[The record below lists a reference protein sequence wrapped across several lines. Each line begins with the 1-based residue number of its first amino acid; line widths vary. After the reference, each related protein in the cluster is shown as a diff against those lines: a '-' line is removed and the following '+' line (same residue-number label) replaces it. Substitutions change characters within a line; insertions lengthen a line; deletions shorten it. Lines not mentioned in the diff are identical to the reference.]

1 MTSRF
6 PSGPTVIRGNYT
18 LTCSVSGADNLASDT
33 TIAWTGPNSN
43 TTETGTS
50 LDLRLDSIDL
60 SDAGRYSC
68 VATISNPSILSSTI
82 TSNTAIEDITLQ
94 SMYIIYSIQEF
105 VLPCIYISLIPIIGT
120 RFCSRQYYDLV
131 CTVGACI
138 VLTRIPY

>member
-6 PSGPTVIRGNYT
+6 PSEATVIRGNYT
-18 LTCSVSGADNLASDT
+18 LTCSVSGADNLPSDT
-33 TIAWTGPNSN
+33 TVAWTGPNSN

-68 VATISNPSILSSTI
+68 VATIGNPSILSSTI

-94 SMYIIYSIQEF
+94 SMYIAYN
-105 VLPCIYISLIPIIGT
+105 LC
-120 RFCSRQYYDLV
+120 CLV
-131 CTVGACI
+131 YVFF
-138 VLTRIPY
+138 